1 MGFAEV
7 FGLIYSL
14 LKAIPV
20 LDKAVRA
27 FFKYYAELEV
37 AWFERELYDAIE
49 KAIKTGQTSDL
60 EHAIGSPRSGKLSG
74 DADSEFIVIDKPK

>member
-27 FFKYYAELEV
+27 FFTWYTVKEKE
-37 AWFERELYDAIE
+37 WFYEEIQKAVNEAIS
-49 KAIKTGQTSDL
+49 TGQTGPL
-60 EHAIGSPRSGKLSG
+60 ESAIGSPL
-74 DADSEFIVIDKPK
+74 ANKPSNHAGAQYDDPSLP